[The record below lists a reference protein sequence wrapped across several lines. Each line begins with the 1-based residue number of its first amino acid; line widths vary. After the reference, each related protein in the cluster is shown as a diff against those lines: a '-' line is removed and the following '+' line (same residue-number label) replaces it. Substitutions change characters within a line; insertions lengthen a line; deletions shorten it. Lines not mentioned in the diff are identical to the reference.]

1 MNAAKACTAACLLL
15 ITHAL
20 HAAEPARAEVFAQ
33 LPDWSGIWVRDG
45 ALGDIGVSGYATRS
59 SLAEWLLL
67 GFGAPYTPEV
77 RARFERELP
86 QIMAYSATVTTQA
99 WGYPLM
105 MDTSTPLQFLITPEE
120 TLILNFYREARH
132 VYTDGRALPAEADR
146 WPTPWG
152 ESIGHWEDDTLVIE
166 TVSVQQPGIFNI
178 RLPLLSEG
186 ARYVE
191 RIRMT
196 APDRLESEFTVHDP
210 ATLTEPW
217 VVQLV
222 YKPAEGMDRMFHM
235 PFDNDRTKTSD
246 DGGFTISGP
255 EASN

>member
-1 MNAAKACTAACLLL
+1 MRKYLSIFLLL
-15 ITHAL
+15 AATGV
-20 HAAEPARAEVFAQ
+20 HAAEPSRAEVFAS
-33 LPDWSGIWVRDG
+33 LPNWSGIWLRDG
-45 ALGDIGVSGYATRS
+45 AGGEIDVSGYPTRS
-59 SLAEWLLL
+59 GLAEWQMM

-86 QIMAYSATVTTQA
+86 QIMAYSATVTTEA

-105 MDTSTPLQFLITPEE
+105 MDTATPLQFLITPEE

-132 VYTDGRALPAEADR
+132 IYTDGRPLPAEADR

-152 ESIGHWEDDTLVIE
+152 ESIGHWEGDTLVIE

-178 RLPLLSEG
+178 RLPLLSEN

-196 APDRLESEFTVHDP
+196 APGRLESEFTVEDP
-210 ATLTEPW
+210 ATLTRPW
-217 VVQLV
+217 VIHLA

-235 PFDNDRTKTSD
+235 PFDNDRTETD
-246 DGGFTISGP
+246 ANGVFTIAPG
-255 EASN
+255 E